1 MTVKSLCFSS
11 FERPYNESG
20 KESID
25 IHNIKRIEGL
35 RLERKK
41 LRMLKIIFSWL
52 PVIVLLGVIFLF
64 SSQDGEQSFAL
75 SETITQKITGIFDR
89 NPSSSR
95 TSQDFQTL
103 MGGMVRKAAHFIEYF
118 LLALL
123 IYLAARHCKWNVRS
137 SRRLA
142 FILCFLFASM
152 DELHQWFVP
161 GRTSVYFDVIIDL
174 TGAVSA
180 LGMVTV
186 YNQKKKQ
193 T

>member
-1 MTVKSLCFSS
+1 M
-11 FERPYNESG
+11 
-20 KESID
+20 
-25 IHNIKRIEGL
+25 
-35 RLERKK
+35 ERKK

-161 GRTSVYFDVIIDL
+161 GRTSIYFDVIIDL